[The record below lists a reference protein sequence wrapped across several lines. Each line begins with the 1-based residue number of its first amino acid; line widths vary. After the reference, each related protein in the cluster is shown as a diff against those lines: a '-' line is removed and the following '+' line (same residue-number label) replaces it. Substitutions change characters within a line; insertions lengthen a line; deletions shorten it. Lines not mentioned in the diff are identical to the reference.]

1 MSTQDTTQED
11 LSRRHSRRVRRH
23 TRRVQLRTNI
33 EKRTGNFALLG
44 VQALV
49 LFVLGA
55 LPIMLGGRSVLSFSL
70 AGIILLWALVLWTCS
85 LILRGK
91 VAFQSCQAF
100 IIFALI
106 FLVGGLQL
114 WPEFSDWYTRFT
126 PDDLA
131 TSIWA
136 DASTFLNTSLPTLMA
151 LAPAVHMEKLLFVGI
166 AALLYILLCQCFNT
180 EKSIFF
186 LAYATFLITTAYAFL
201 GLTRYLSQDPYF
213 LWIYLGKSA
222 AVAGP
227 FVNRNSF
234 VFMQELGVLLGMGLT
249 TMLAHS
255 NEKSITSQIF
265 GKAKPYVL
273 ICMVFCIIISL
284 LALLL
289 TYSRGGILGAF
300 IGLSLFIIF
309 IFVRHARSRGTLL
322 ILFMIGATVF
332 LLSSYGMDKLISRFD
347 SMATGEDGSSLMRLE
362 TWKVAIELI
371 AMSPYV
377 GFGFGAFRY
386 LGPMFDEAWRGNT
399 IAFNVHNDFIELP
412 FSLGIP
418 CAALILFLLTFF
430 FCRTLYRILIYKA
443 SGRHRTDTF
452 TPWTYVGFGCLC
464 GLVAISCHEF
474 VDYGLQ
480 QPANLALTIAIAVI
494 AGHVGRLLHEQKNG
508 ASTALKLG
516 WKLGRPLYIVPV
528 ICAGLAYIIS
538 IPYVQSA
545 RIAVPLEKI
554 RYVKNNPEATRTMST
569 IAIQDA
575 LKRQS
580 QLAFMVPPESKEAP
594 TFRHLF
600 HYPERPEALLDY
612 AKSQYQLGRL
622 KLQALYGEKISA
634 QLDRNVSGDRVWLEQ
649 YTGMRQ
655 AILKTLLPEE
665 RQSIANHY
673 AQSAHAYERILQLS
687 PSDAIALSGLAL
699 AVYSGAPWSENP
711 SFERSRAY
719 NYIIKAA
726 TMYPNVENVH
736 SIALYLYERALRDNA
751 FYAKDFSGTLRE
763 TMGKLYLQ
771 SAEVL
776 LRTEINRLGEILPIA
791 WNISQDLGTLE
802 KLVPQ
807 TIAGN
812 EYLYKFWRKI
822 AYWYGAERAL
832 LRMQSLNKARLDDEN
847 PETMGNIEFLR
858 REKRSKGLI
867 ELRIAEY
874 FIPIY
879 ENLQDQEA
887 INATEMRIRLLRH
900 AENRPVIAE
909 IDALLQRGEYLLA
922 EQKIKKLPN
931 DASALLRYAHIT
943 HIGGRIEL
951 FRRIM
956 SSIESE
962 QDLFNTSEKKL
973 YEELYSF
980 L

>member
-11 LSRRHSRRVRRH
+11 LSRRHSRRHRRH
-23 TRRVQLRTNI
+23 TRRVRLRTNI
-33 EKRTGNFALLG
+33 EKRTGDFALLG

-70 AGIILLWALVLWTCS
+70 AGVILLCALVLWTLS
-85 LILRGK
+85 VILRGK
-91 VAFQSCQAF
+91 VVFQSCQGF
-100 IIFALI
+100 IVFGLI

-114 WPEFSDWYTRFT
+114 WPEFSSWHTYLA
-126 PDDLA
+126 PDGL
-131 TSIWA
+131 TINIWA
-136 DASTFLNTSLPTLMA
+136 DASAFLNTALPTIMA

-166 AALLYILLCQCFNT
+166 AAMLYILLCQCFST
-180 EKSIFF
+180 EKSLLF
-186 LAYATFLITTAYAFL
+186 LAYGTFFITTTYAFL
-201 GLTRYLSQDPYF
+201 GLTRYLSHDPYF

-249 TMLAHS
+249 MMLAYS

-265 GKAKPYVL
+265 GKTKPYVL
-273 ICMVFCIIISL
+273 IFMIFCVIISL

-309 IFVRHARSRGTLL
+309 TFARQARSRGTLL
-322 ILFMIGATVF
+322 MIFMIGATLF
-332 LLSSYGMDKLISRFD
+332 LLSSYGMDRLISRFD

-362 TWKVAIELI
+362 TWKVALELI

-386 LGPMFDEAWRGNT
+386 LGPMFDGAWQGNT

-418 CAALILFLLTFF
+418 CAALILLLLAFF
-430 FCRTLYRILIYKA
+430 FCRTLYRILIYRP
-443 SGRHRTDTF
+443 SGHQRTDAY
-452 TPWTYVGFGCLC
+452 TPWTYVGVGCLC

-480 QPANLALTIAIAVI
+480 QPANLALTVAMAVI
-494 AGHVGRLLHEQKNG
+494 AGNVGGILHEQKNG
-508 ASTALKLG
+508 ASPI
-516 WKLGRPLYIVPV
+516 WKLGRPLYVVPV
-528 ICAGLAYIIS
+528 LCAGLAFIIS

-554 RYVKNNPEATRTMST
+554 RYVKHDPEVTRTMSA
-569 IAIQDA
+569 IAVQDA

-580 QLAFMVPPESKEAP
+580 QLAFMVAPDSKDAP
-594 TFRHLF
+594 TFSHIF
-600 HYPERPEALLDY
+600 QYPERPEALLDY

-622 KLQALYGEKISA
+622 KLQELYGEKISA
-634 QLDRNVSGDRVWLEQ
+634 QLERNVSGDRVWLEQ
-649 YTGMRQ
+649 YAPMRQ
-655 AILKTLLPEE
+655 EALKTLSPEE
-665 RQSIANHY
+665 RQSISSHY
-673 AQSAHAYERILQLS
+673 AHSAYAYERILQLS
-687 PSDAIALSGLAL
+687 PSDAVALSGLAL

-711 SFERSRAY
+711 HLERAKAY
-719 NYIIKAA
+719 DCIIKAA
-726 TMYPNVENVH
+726 AMYPNVENVH
-736 SIALYLYERALRDNA
+736 SIALYLYERALRDTALYTNDSTGA
-751 FYAKDFSGTLRE
+751 LRE
-763 TMGKLYLQ
+763 RMGTHYLQ

-791 WNISQDLGTLE
+791 WNISQNLETLE

-832 LRMQSLNKARLDDEN
+832 LRMQSLNNARLDDES
-847 PETMGNIEFLR
+847 PETMGNVEFMR

-879 ENLQDQEA
+879 ENLQDQDA
-887 INATEMRIRLLRH
+887 INATQKRIRLLRH
-900 AENRPVIAE
+900 AENRPIIAE
-909 IDALLQRGEYLLA
+909 IDVLLQRGEYLLA
-922 EQKIKKLPN
+922 EQKIKKLPD

-943 HIGGRIEL
+943 HIGGRLEL
-951 FRRIM
+951 FSRIM
-956 SSIESE
+956 ATIESE
-962 QDLFNTSEKKL
+962 LDLFNATEQEL
-973 YEELYSF
+973 YKELYSF